1 MSTTRPSNDTAAA
14 LTLYLIAI
22 AIFAVIVASYLIG
35 GLGGLITCGVGLTAV
50 VMVTMAVSARN

>member
-1 MSTTRPSNDTAAA
+1 MSTTQPSNDTGTA

-35 GLGGLITCGVGLTAV
+35 GLGGLITCFVGLTAV
-50 VMVTMAVSARN
+50 VMVTMAISARG